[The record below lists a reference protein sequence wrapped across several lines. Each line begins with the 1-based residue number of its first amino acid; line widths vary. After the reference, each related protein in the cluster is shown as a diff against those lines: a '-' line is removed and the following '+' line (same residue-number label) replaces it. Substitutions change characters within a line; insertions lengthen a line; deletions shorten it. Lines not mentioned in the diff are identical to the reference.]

1 MPTIQAT
8 TLGGK
13 IITQASWRTQSLGR
27 ISIGETVRVNIPF
40 EDERLAKFLA
50 KSAAQECVLEQEAEE
65 GTSVT
70 VGFMVEKFTHMLDA
84 SAERPDVESMAWL
97 KPMNRTVE
105 AVVQYLLDREN
116 CDLKFLAAI
125 GAKRKE
131 TEEGSTDA

>member
-13 IITQASWRTQSLGR
+13 IIARANWRTKSLGSV
-27 ISIGETVRVNIPF
+27 SIGETVRVNITF
-40 EDERLAKFLA
+40 DDEKLAKFLA
-50 KSAAQECVLEQEAEE
+50 KSAAQECTLEREE
-65 GTSVT
+65 GEATSVT
-70 VGFMVEKFTHMLDA
+70 VGFMVEKFTHMLDD
-84 SAERPDVESMAWL
+84 SAEGPDVESMAWL

-131 TEEGSTDA
+131 GEGSADA